1 MSLTE
6 SHTQRLF
13 IEVARNLFAKRGKR
27 NVTMNDI
34 AAASKKGRRT
44 LYLYFKNKEE
54 IYKAVIENEI
64 RILHKRVSAIYKK
77 QGIPPRQKLSEFIT
91 THLEATKDAVIR
103 NGSLRAEFFRDI
115 YAVEKARRKI
125 DKEEIGMIKEI
136 LLSGLTQNN
145 PKRID
150 PSLTAMIVFYAM
162 KGLEIP
168 YLRQSMG
175 ADFNNNKE
183 TIVEFVLQSI
193 KF

>member
-1 MSLTE
+1 MSQTE
-6 SHTQRLF
+6 SKTRNLF
-13 IEVARNLFAKRGKR
+13 IEVARNLFAKLGKK

-54 IYKAVIENEI
+54 IYRAVIDTELQ
-64 RILHKRVSAIYKK
+64 ILHKRVTAIYKK
-77 QGIPPRQKLSEFIT
+77 QNIAPRQKLSEFIT

-125 DKEEIGMIKEI
+125 DKEEIEMIKDI
-136 LLSGLTQNN
+136 LLSGLTQNETAVIN
-145 PKRID
+145 

-175 ADFNNNKE
+175 SNFTNNKE

>member
-1 MSLTE
+1 MSQIE
-6 SHTQRLF
+6 SQTQRLF
-13 IEVARNLFAKRGKR
+13 IEVARNLFAKRGKK

-34 AAASKKGRRT
+34 AAASQKGRRT

-54 IYKAVIENEI
+54 IYRAVINNEI
-64 RILHKRVSAIYKK
+64 QTLHKKVSAVYKK
-77 QGIPPRQKLSEFIT
+77 QNITPRQKLTEFIT

-145 PKRID
+145 SNID

-175 ADFNNNKE
+175 ANFNNNKE

>member
-1 MSLTE
+1 MSQIE
-6 SHTQRLF
+6 SQTQRLF
-13 IEVARNLFAKRGKR
+13 IEVARNLFAKRGKK

-34 AAASKKGRRT
+34 AAASQKGRRT

-54 IYKAVIENEI
+54 IYRAVINNEI
-64 RILHKRVSAIYKK
+64 QTLHKKVSAVYKK
-77 QGIPPRQKLSEFIT
+77 QNITPRQKLTEFIT

-145 PKRID
+145 SNID

-175 ADFNNNKE
+175 AKFNNNKE